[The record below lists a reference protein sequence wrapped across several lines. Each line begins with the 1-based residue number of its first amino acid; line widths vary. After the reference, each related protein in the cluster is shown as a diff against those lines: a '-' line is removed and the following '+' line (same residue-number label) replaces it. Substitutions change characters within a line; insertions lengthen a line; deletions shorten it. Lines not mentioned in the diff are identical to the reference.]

1 MTDSQT
7 DSNGSPSRLARSA
20 ALVAGF
26 GALSVVIGLAG
37 VQVGALTPLAAF
49 GMFVLGTLLCG
60 VVGLILGAIAV
71 FVTRN
76 APAGAGR
83 ATAWKASGASL
94 VLLLVVMGAMSNGRG
109 APPIN
114 DITTNV
120 DDPPQFATDLYGD
133 RDMSYPPGFAAQVRA
148 AYPDLAPLATD
159 LPPEDAYR
167 QALAAARAL
176 GWEIRHEAPAAG
188 RFDASETTAI
198 FRFVDD
204 VTIRVTPSADG
215 SLIDVRSKSR
225 DGRGD
230 LGANAARIRRFAAE
244 AELPSVASR

>member
-1 MTDSQT
+1 MTDTQT
-7 DSNGSPSRLARSA
+7 DSNAAPPRLVRIATR
-20 ALVAGF
+20 VAGL
-26 GALSVVIGLAG
+26 GALSVLVGIVG
-37 VQVGALTPLAAF
+37 VQIGVLPPLAAF

-60 VVGLILGAIAV
+60 ALGLILGAIAV

-76 APAGAGR
+76 APAGAARTG
-83 ATAWKASGASL
+83 AWKATGASL
-94 VLLLVVMGAMSNGRG
+94 VLLLVVMGAMSTGGG

-114 DITTNV
+114 DITTDL
-120 DDPPQFATDLYGD
+120 DDPPQFASDLYGE

-159 LPPEDAYR
+159 LAPEDAYR
-167 QALAAARAL
+167 RALATARAL
-176 GWEIRHEAPAAG
+176 GWAITREDPEAG
-188 RFDASETTAI
+188 SFDASETTAV

-204 VTIRVTPSADG
+204 VTVRVRPSSDG
-215 SLIDVRSKSR
+215 ALIDVRSKSR

-244 AELPSVASR
+244 AKLPSVASK